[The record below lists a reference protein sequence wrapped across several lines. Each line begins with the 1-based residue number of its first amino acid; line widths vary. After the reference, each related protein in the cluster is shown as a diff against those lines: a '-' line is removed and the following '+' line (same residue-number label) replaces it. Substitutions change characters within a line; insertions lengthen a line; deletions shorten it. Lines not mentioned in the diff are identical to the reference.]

1 MTGPTISCIN
11 ILTFSVRIII
21 CHIFSSHDKCFQMKH
36 LIATGIIFLNVKK
49 SKHIYLVLFYSF
61 LSLFFLLH
69 SLRIASIY
77 LFVFDRL
84 SVLKP
89 NIINRMIRPG
99 ATYSDIFNELLLL
112 QVIRTTPLISF

>member
-61 LSLFFLLH
+61 CHCFSLH

-89 NIINRMIRPG
+89 NISNRMIRPG